1 MRPREGDE
9 AMANETVFTFEAP
22 PVVFGEGARRHLA
35 AEVDAL
41 RGDRV
46 MLIAQGDADEIT
58 GLLGD
63 RVVLR
68 WEEIAQHV
76 PIELAERAREA
87 ALEAGIVWINA
98 WLLRDLKVK
107 RL

>member
-1 MRPREGDE
+1 MRP
-9 AMANETVFTFEAP
+9 FTYVQLPAR
-22 PVVFGEGARRHLA
+22 VVFGEGARRHLA

-76 PIELAERAREA
+76 PIELAERARRRNEEA
-87 ALEAGIVWINA
+87 AEQHAERRTGRTGV
-98 WLLRDLKVK
+98 LL
-107 RL
+107 